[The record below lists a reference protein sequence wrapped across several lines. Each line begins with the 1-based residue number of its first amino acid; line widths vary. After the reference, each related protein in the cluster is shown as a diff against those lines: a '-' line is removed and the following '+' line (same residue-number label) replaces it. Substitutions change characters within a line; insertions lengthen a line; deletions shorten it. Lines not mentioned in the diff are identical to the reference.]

1 MHNANCGGE
10 MIYLPDVRSGIRV
23 ILVQIGRHGLSESRY
38 YKTGLLQNLLELLN
52 IEKRVNANP
61 KAIKILA
68 QRGDYK

>member
-1 MHNANCGGE
+1 VE
-10 MIYLPDVRSGIRV
+10 YRV

-61 KAIKILA
+61 EAIKILA